1 MGIGALRLHY
11 DDEARAAQASGV
23 EPDFRE
29 LYKAAQREIDALRQ
43 ENAELRAKQAEAVS
57 LRDVVYGEAVPE
69 AAAGDLAAA
78 AKPRA
83 RK

>member
-11 DDEARAAQASGV
+11 DDEARAAQASGA

-29 LYKAAQREIDALRQ
+29 LYKVAQREIDALRQ
-43 ENAELRAKQAEAVS
+43 ENASLRAELLEAKAAVQVAAS
-57 LRDVVYGEAVPE
+57 VAVDEAR
-69 AAAGDLAAA
+69 AAS
-78 AKPRA
+78 PRA